1 MFQGCFW
8 WRMKIGIVSKAGS
21 RLFDSACTGAHDENR
36 DSQQGWFPS
45 FDFQRAK
52 IQEICEKKEDL

>member
-8 WRMKIGIVSKAGS
+8 VEN
-21 RLFDSACTGAHDENR
+21 ENR

>member
-1 MFQGCFW
+1 
-8 WRMKIGIVSKAGS
+8 MKIGVVSKAGS
-21 RLFDSACTGAHDENR
+21 RLLISACTGAHDENR